1 MKNTGYLFSLL
12 IVLMFVA
19 TACQPWARRKK
30 AEKDEPLLLLD
41 DNAQT
46 AAGGADN
53 SRCHVC
59 HINFATEELSVTH
72 ARANVSCENCHGES
86 DAHCGDEDNITPPEI
101 MYPESKINAACLKC
115 HGDRMKMTAKHKA
128 SLEGRPKKTCTGCHG
143 EHRMSH
149 RTRRWNKETG
159 ELISD
164 DKVRMLTD
172 DMIKEEKKKD

>member
-1 MKNTGYLFSLL
+1 MKNSGFVFSLL

-19 TACQPWARRKK
+19 TACQPKARREKV
-30 AEKDEPLLLLD
+30 EKDEPLLLLD
-41 DNAQT
+41 DVSQT
-46 AAGGADN
+46 AGGGADN

-72 ARANVSCENCHGES
+72 AGANVGCEDCHGES

-115 HGDRMKMTAKHKA
+115 HGSRIKMTTKHKA
-128 SLEGRPKKTCTGCHG
+128 ALAGTLKKTCTGCHG

-172 DMIKEEKKKD
+172 DMIKEEKKKE

>member
-1 MKNTGYLFSLL
+1 MKNFGYLFFLL
-12 IVLMFVA
+12 IILMFIA

-30 AEKDEPLLLLD
+30 VEKDEPLLLLD
-41 DNAQT
+41 DAVQT
-46 AAGGADN
+46 ADGGADN

-59 HINFATEELSVTH
+59 HLNFAMEKLSVTH
-72 ARANVSCENCHGES
+72 ACANISCENCHGES

-101 MYPESKINAACLKC
+101 MYPEGEINAACLKC
-115 HGDRMKMTAKHKA
+115 HGSRMKMTAKHKA
-128 SLEGRPKKTCTGCHG
+128 VLSGRLKKTCTGCHG
-143 EHRMSH
+143 EHRMNH

-172 DMIKEEKKKD
+172 DTIKEEKD

>member
-1 MKNTGYLFSLL
+1 
-12 IVLMFVA
+12 MFVA
-19 TACQPWARRKK
+19 TSCQPWVRWKK

-59 HINFATEELSVTH
+59 HINFAMEKLAVTH
-72 ARANVSCENCHGES
+72 ARANIGCEHCHGES

-101 MYPESKINAACLKC
+101 MYPESKIDAACLKC
-115 HGDRMKMTAKHKA
+115 HGDRMKMTTKHKA
-128 SLEGRPKKTCTGCHG
+128 VLAGTLKKTCTGCHG

-172 DMIKEEKKKD
+172 DMIKGEKKKD

>member
-1 MKNTGYLFSLL
+1 
-12 IVLMFVA
+12 MFVA

-41 DNAQT
+41 DAGQT
-46 AAGGADN
+46 ATGGADN

-59 HINFATEELSVTH
+59 HLNFATEKLAVTH
-72 ARANVSCENCHGES
+72 ARANVGCEHCHGES

-101 MYPESKINAACLKC
+101 MYPEDKIDAACLKC
-115 HGDRMKMTAKHKA
+115 HGNRMKMTTKHKEA
-128 SLEGRPKKTCTGCHG
+128 LAGTLKKPCTGCHG

-172 DMIKEEKKKD
+172 EMIKEKKD

>member
-1 MKNTGYLFSLL
+1 MKNFRYLFSLL

-19 TACQPWARRKK
+19 TSCQPWVRWKK

-59 HINFATEELSVTH
+59 HINFATEKLSVTH
-72 ARANVSCENCHGES
+72 ARANVGCEHCHGES

-101 MYPESKINAACLKC
+101 MYPESKIDAACLKC
-115 HGDRMKMTAKHKA
+115 HGSRMKMTAKHKA
-128 SLEGRPKKTCTGCHG
+128 SLAGRLKKTCTGCHG

-149 RTRRWNKETG
+149 RTRKWNRETG

-172 DMIKEEKKKD
+172 DMIKGEKKKD